1 MAAFTKLA
9 NDKSAF
15 IASGKYSRRN
25 IFSSL
30 THLSLRKSRLV
41 CAELWTKQE
50 LLIVARTFL
59 VPLIDPVSC
68 ENCFI
73 SFVVTRLSY
82 LVAKG
87 NVDVI
92 VFFLVLKVRGYIS
105 AFGH

>member
-1 MAAFTKLA
+1 MDEAGTCYRAT
-9 NDKSAF
+9 D
-15 IASGKYSRRN
+15 
-25 IFSSL
+25 
-30 THLSLRKSRLV
+30 V
-41 CAELWTKQE
+41 
-50 LLIVARTFL
+50 L

-92 VFFLVLKVRGYIS
+92 VFFLVLKVRDYIS